1 MSKQRLYCLDVGQG
15 MCTYFEGYGDDDSV
29 IANALFDLGS
39 TKTRRRAGRP
49 TIQFLKRQI
58 IARSGDDEGY
68 LDAVFLSHKDADH
81 INLIRGLLEELPK
94 MKIGHVFHS
103 GRYKWYAGKKT
114 KNVLGELGK
123 RTENADT
130 HVFNFAVGASSF
142 PTGDPKDWHSIWGN
156 ETVNAYVIAVNT
168 PMADTK
174 QGEDVDIAYK
184 ARDEPDG
191 NLANSTSLGIY
202 LKMFN
207 VGAVIFGDATFS
219 TFQFVNRHFLEH
231 KVWLSSSF
239 MIQAPHHGSRST
251 TFGLK
256 VSNAVISEE
265 AAQVVKT
272 FASLTYGATVIVSAD
287 TSHDHPSLDTINAF
301 MKFADHRGPWW
312 VDEPIQPNHL
322 VSAYFDVPLSN
333 TQGALNS
340 NYTYQTNQNYYTT
353 LYWGRESKKGNFS
366 FPPAKA
372 LTAPTAAFAEGMNWG
387 YEVTAKS
394 SVDQRNIRFIGFSSN
409 RLPKSSRQLAEA
421 FASARLA
428 NDVASSSLAQAT
440 APPPAPADGSAR
452 APARIQ
458 RNLRRLISRP

>member
-15 MCTYFEGYGDDDSV
+15 MCTYFEGYDDDDNV

-49 TIQFLKRQI
+49 TIQFLKQQI
-58 IARSGDDEGY
+58 IARSDDDEGY

-81 INLIRGLLEELPK
+81 INLIRGLLEELPN

-123 RTENADT
+123 RTEDAST
-130 HVFNFAVGASSF
+130 HVLNFAVGTSSF
-142 PTGDPKDWHSIWGN
+142 PTGDPQHWHSVWGN

-174 QGEDVDIAYK
+174 QGVDVDVAY
-184 ARDEPDG
+184 AAYDEPDG

-202 LKMFN
+202 LQMFN

-231 KVWLSSSF
+231 KVWLSNSF
-239 MIQAPHHGSRST
+239 MLQAPHHGSRST

-256 VSNAVISEE
+256 VSNALISKE
-265 AAQVVKT
+265 AAQVVRT
-272 FASLTYGATVIVSAD
+272 FASLTYGATIIVSAD

-301 MKFADHRGPWW
+301 LPFADHRGPWW
-312 VDEPIQPNHL
+312 ADEHVQPNHL
-322 VSAYFDVPLSN
+322 VSTYFDVPLSN
-333 TQGALNS
+333 TQGALNT
-340 NYTYQTNQNYYTT
+340 NYTYQTDQNYYTN
-353 LYWGRESKKGNFS
+353 LYWGRETKKGNFS
-366 FPPAKA
+366 FPPAKE

-387 YEVTAKS
+387 YEVTAQS

-409 RLPKSSRQLAEA
+409 RLPKSSKQLAEA
-421 FASARLA
+421 FASVPLADEVART
-428 NDVASSSLAQAT
+428 S
-440 APPPAPADGSAR
+440 PPPAPAPANGAAR
-452 APARIQ
+452 APAHAQ
-458 RNLRRLISRP
+458 RNLRRLTPRP